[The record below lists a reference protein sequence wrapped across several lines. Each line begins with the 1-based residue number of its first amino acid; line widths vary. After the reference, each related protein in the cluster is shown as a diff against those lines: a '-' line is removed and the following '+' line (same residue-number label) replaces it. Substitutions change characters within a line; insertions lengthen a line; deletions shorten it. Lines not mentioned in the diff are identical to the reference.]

1 MKLGYGAYTNYA
13 NNYASV
19 LTKVDWVLALIAAA
33 LHLRLCLWI
42 VSRAAVLEAHFVE
55 SFAFEGKKNLLV

>member
-1 MKLGYGAYTNYA
+1 MVHIQIMQIIMQAINQSRLDS
-13 NNYASV
+13 SV
-19 LTKVDWVLALIAAA
+19 TCRR